1 MAEVEVEVQIS
12 EYLTVS
18 CENRLSTEFVDSEGR
33 RQASCG
39 SRKTGRP
46 HDVVAR
52 ICYADGRKCFVKGRT
67 KAGRQLVRKLKA
79 A

>member
-1 MAEVEVEVQIS
+1 MAEVEVEVRIS
-12 EYLTVS
+12 EYLTAS
-18 CENRLSTEFVDSEGR
+18 YEDMLSTEFVDSDGR

-39 SRKTGRP
+39 VRRAGWP

-52 ICYADGRKCFVKGRT
+52 ICYADGRKYFVKGRT
-67 KAGRQLVRKLKA
+67 KAGRKLVQKLRA